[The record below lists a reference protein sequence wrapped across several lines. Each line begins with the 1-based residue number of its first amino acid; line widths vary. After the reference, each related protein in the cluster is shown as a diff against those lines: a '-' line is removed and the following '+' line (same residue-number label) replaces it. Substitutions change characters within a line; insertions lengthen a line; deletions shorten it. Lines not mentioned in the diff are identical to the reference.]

1 MTSRFRCPVGMAQLV
16 ILLLPMKRIDTTPLT
31 KLLYN
36 ESSLIPL
43 KKVLPR
49 TLPSFDSGGVDV
61 PRTNTGRELE
71 CCRRANCSDSL
82 SVGVIYSRRFR

>member
-16 ILLLPMKRIDTTPLT
+16 ILLSPMERIDTTPLT
-31 KLLYN
+31 KLIYN

-49 TLPSFDSGGVDV
+49 TLPSFDSGGVGV
-61 PRTNTGRELE
+61 PLTQGGSLE
-71 CCRRANCSDSL
+71 C
-82 SVGVIYSRRFR
+82 